1 MLKSPEQVLM
11 RAAMETPDVAIQIG
25 TRIFAGLAPA
35 SVGYPFVTYR
45 RSAIERNQGL
55 SVPVGVP
62 RVSVDFSVYAET
74 YETARKVAD
83 SLRQCLDGY
92 GGESYGV
99 LVRQTSLE
107 AEFDD
112 FVTLQGGELP
122 QVYQITQTYDVMWQE
137 T

>member
-11 RAAMETPDVAIQIG
+11 RAAMETPEVAIQIG

-45 RSAIERNQGL
+45 RSAIERSQGL

-83 SLRQCLDGY
+83 TAEKVTVYLYGKRHWKRSLM
-92 GGESYGV
+92 
-99 LVRQTSLE
+99 TS
-107 AEFDD
+107 
-112 FVTLQGGELP
+112 
-122 QVYQITQTYDVMWQE
+122 
-137 T
+137 